1 MPDTSSVMF
10 LESLG
15 VLDLSTD
22 KINDSRKCLNPARES
37 SFYNS
42 VFVIVYILFLC
53 LFLYCI
59 VFLSKY

>member
-15 VLDLSTD
+15 VLGLSTD
-22 KINDSRKCLNPARES
+22 NINDSRKCLNPARES
-37 SFYNS
+37 SFYNF

-59 VFLSKY
+59 VFLSKH